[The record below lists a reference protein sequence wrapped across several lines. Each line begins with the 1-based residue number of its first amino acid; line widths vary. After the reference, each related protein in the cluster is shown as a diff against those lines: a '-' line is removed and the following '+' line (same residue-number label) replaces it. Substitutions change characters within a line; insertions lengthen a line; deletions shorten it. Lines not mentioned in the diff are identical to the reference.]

1 MNVAN
6 DIMMALVGTV
16 TTDMSENRRQ
26 LRYADTRVG
35 FNKGFE
41 AGVREG
47 IARAQNM
54 MKESMGVEGP
64 REDLYSL
71 DYFKEIED
79 EVWESSG

>member
-16 TTDMSENRRQ
+16 TTDMSETRRQ

-41 AGVREG
+41 AGVLEGMARARAMMREG
-47 IARAQNM
+47 
-54 MKESMGVEGP
+54 MGLEGY
-64 REDLYSL
+64 REDLYSI

-79 EVWESSG
+79 EVWENSK

>member
-16 TTDMSENRRQ
+16 TTDMSETRRQ

-64 REDLYSL
+64 REDHYSL